1 MSEPDNDDDRDLA
14 AFLAGRST
22 VSEAW
27 RAAGEG
33 DHPSAALDAAI
44 LAAAASV
51 GPKAAPVPGSRHR
64 RWRLP
69 VGLAASLLVGIG
81 VLREVERDPLAQR
94 AAYGTAAVPA
104 AAMVASPPVP
114 TTAEASPSMADHE
127 AVRERAGTAARRQ
140 ARVAMAEAETEL
152 RMRETQKAQQAPP
165 PVARG
170 LASAPSSL
178 PESPARASAPA
189 PAEALTSPAPPA
201 SEAVEGFAAA
211 PEAAAA
217 ADAAAAEVAV
227 PKRRASGFAAAAGA
241 AGHET
246 PSGDYRGL
254 RFGMATPDDA
264 RHRHGEPAFVQEDDS
279 GDATLLGYTRSVDA
293 RGRLVLRFAG
303 AKRRLVEAT
312 VVLDPPLPIVD
323 VRRDDGLDTAGQC
336 PDGEPEP
343 VDKGESGTLEWPSRG
358 IVLWLGDADQVLS
371 IIHRPPCR
379 QASGATR

>member
-14 AFLAGRST
+14 TFLAGRSP
-22 VSEAW
+22 VSEVW

-33 DHPSAALDAAI
+33 DQPSAALDAAI
-44 LAAAASV
+44 LAAAAAAV
-51 GPKAAPVPGSRHR
+51 RPKAAPVPGSRHR

-104 AAMVASPPVP
+104 AAMEASPPVP
-114 TTAEASPSMADHE
+114 ESETASPLEADRE
-127 AVRERAGTAARRQ
+127 AARERAGTAARQQ
-140 ARVAMAEAETEL
+140 ARVAMAEVKVEVER
-152 RMRETQKAQQAPP
+152 RMGETQKAQQAEAPE
-165 PVARG
+165 VRG
-170 LASAPSSL
+170 LPSASSL
-178 PESPARASAPA
+178 LPRSPELAMAPA
-189 PAEALTSPAPPA
+189 PIPAEAPASPPA
-201 SEAVEGFAAA
+201 AAAVGLFAAA
-211 PEAAAA
+211 PEAAVA
-217 ADAAAAEVAV
+217 ADAAAAST
-227 PKRRASGFAAAAGA
+227 ASGL
-241 AGHET
+241 

-254 RFGMATPDDA
+254 RFGRATPDDA
-264 RHRHGEPAFVQEDDS
+264 RHRHGEPDFVQEDDS
-279 GDATLLGYTRSVDA
+279 GDATLLGYTRSVDP

-336 PDGEPEP
+336 PDGAPEP